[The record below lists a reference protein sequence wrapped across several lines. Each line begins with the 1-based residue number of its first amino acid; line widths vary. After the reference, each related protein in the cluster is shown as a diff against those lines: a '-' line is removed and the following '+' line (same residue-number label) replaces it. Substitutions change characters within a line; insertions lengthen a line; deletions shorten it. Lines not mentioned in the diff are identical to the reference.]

1 MITRYE
7 LQVLIESSIKELKF
21 EKYFPL
27 IIQGFLKRETADL
40 NILLGEFL
48 KMYSNDLNF
57 LNGYDFE
64 IEDGELYVDVD
75 DIDEKTWK
83 KIILSNEFKEFI
95 FNKFNNS
102 NLNEII
108 NRIDENGNLVIYRT
122 ISVSKNWV
130 EQLPTKVKS
139 LGIFWSWDEGYPVYN
154 NKKDY
159 LIELIAIINEKH
171 INWQQTILQ
180 DFYYGG
186 GENEIT
192 LFKNTPIKLI
202 KIKTLSGP
210 NNNLDINKK
219 FYINKIYQ
227 T

>member
-1 MITRYE
+1 MITKYK
-7 LQVLIESSIKELKF
+7 LQILIESSIKELKF

-40 NILLGEFL
+40 NILLGKFL
-48 KMYSNDLNF
+48 NMYSNDLNF
-57 LNGYDFE
+57 LNGYDFG
-64 IEDGELYVDVD
+64 IDDDELYVDVD

-95 FNKFNNS
+95 FHKFNNS

-108 NRIDENGNLVIYRT
+108 NRIDENGNLVIYRS

-159 LIELIAIINEKH
+159 LIELIGIINEKY

-202 KIKTLSGP
+202 NIKTITGP
-210 NNNLDINKK
+210 NNNIDIDKK
-219 FYINKIYQ
+219 LYINKVYQ